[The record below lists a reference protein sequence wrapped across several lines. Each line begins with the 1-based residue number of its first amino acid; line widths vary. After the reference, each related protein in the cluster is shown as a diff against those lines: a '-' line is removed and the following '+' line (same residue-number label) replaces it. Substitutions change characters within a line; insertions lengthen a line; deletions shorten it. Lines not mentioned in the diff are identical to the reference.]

1 MINDD
6 DENGADIANDQIIDG
21 TTLRVDDMVHTMQS
35 KLVTPDIAF

>member
-21 TTLRVDDMVHTMQS
+21 TTLRVDDRVHTRQS